1 MGARL
6 RVRVCM
12 CAVAVW
18 LTATVA
24 AAQGLGGAGII
35 QGTVTDP
42 TGAVVPGA
50 TVELK
55 NPISGFDESQVTDGQ
70 GRYVF
75 RNLLPSAYHL
85 TVVLMGFESVVR
97 DVTIRAGVPVNENDW
112 RWPARRRRWWSS
124 ARPT

>member
-6 RVRVCM
+6 RARGYM

-55 NPISGFDESQVTDGQ
+55 NPISRFDEIQMTDGQ

-75 RNLLPSAYHL
+75 RNLLPSAYRL

-97 DVTIRAGVPVNENDW
+97 DVTIRASIRSTRTSGW
-112 RWPARRRRWWSS
+112 RWRARRR
-124 ARPT
+124 P